1 MPVRQRGNPGSQSAL
16 RLSNQQRILSN
27 LVAGGPTTQA
37 DIARS
42 TGLSAATV
50 SNIVKVLVGL
60 GLVSTSPTTS
70 SGRRAQLVSLSST
83 DGAVAVG
90 IDFGRRHVRI
100 ILATLDYRVI
110 AEKEVEIPLGYTA
123 AEALDIAANLLTS
136 TLNHADVQ
144 RSAVLG
150 VGMGVPGPIDRRT
163 GTVVKGAILPEWVGV
178 TVGMVEESF
187 ELPVFLE
194 NDANLGVL
202 AEATWGAHA
211 GTPTV
216 VFVKVGTGVGAGLIL
231 NGEPYTGNIG
241 LTGEIGHTPIYEH
254 GLLCRCGNRG
264 CLETVASTTIMIEL
278 LSRALDRPVRT
289 REIVRIALE
298 GDERAIRV
306 VEEAGL
312 AVGRS
317 IAAITNLINPH
328 TIIVGGPLTGL
339 GEMLLGPIRTGLQ
352 RYAVPMIVE
361 TTELVMSSLG
371 ERAEALGGAALVLQE
386 SGITPTVS

>member
-1 MPVRQRGNPGSQSAL
+1 MPVRQRRNPGSQTAL

-27 LVAGGPTTQA
+27 LVSSGPTTQA
-37 DIARS
+37 DIARN

-50 SNIVKVLVGL
+50 SNIVKVLVDRS
-60 GLVSTSPTTS
+60 LVSTSPTTS

-83 DGAVAVG
+83 NGAVSVG

-100 ILATLDYRVI
+100 IVATLDYRVI
-110 AEKEVEIPLGYTA
+110 AEKEIEIPLGYTA

-136 TLNHADVQ
+136 TLSHAGVQ
-144 RSAVLG
+144 HSAVLG
-150 VGMGVPGPIDRRT
+150 VGVGVPGPIDRRT
-163 GTVVKGAILPEWVGV
+163 STVVKGAILPEWVGV
-178 TVGMVEESF
+178 TVGMMEESF
-187 ELPVFLE
+187 QVPVHLE

-202 AEATWGAHA
+202 AEATWGPHA

-216 VFVKVGTGVGAGLIL
+216 VFVKVGTGIGAGLIL
-231 NGEPYTGNIG
+231 NGTPYSGNIG

-278 LSRALDRPVRT
+278 LSRTRARPVRT
-289 REIVRIALE
+289 RDIVRLVLE

-306 VEEAGL
+306 VEEAGF

-317 IAAITNLINPH
+317 IAAIANLVNPH
-328 TIIVGGPLTGL
+328 TIIIGGPLTDL
-339 GEMLLGPIRTGLQ
+339 GEMLLRPIRSGFA

-361 TTELVMSSLG
+361 TTQLVMSSLG
-371 ERAEALGGAALVLQE
+371 ERAEALGGASLVLQE
-386 SGITPTVS
+386 SGIHPTVG

>member
-1 MPVRQRGNPGSQSAL
+1 MPVRERSNPGSQSAL
-16 RLSNQQRILSN
+16 RLSNQRRILST
-27 LVAGGPTTQA
+27 VSGGPTTQA
-37 DIARS
+37 EIARA
-42 TGLSAATV
+42 TGLSTATV
-50 SNIVKVLVGL
+50 SNIVKVLVDL
-60 GLVSTSPTTS
+60 GLVATSPTTS

-83 DGAVAVG
+83 DGAVSVG

-100 ILATLDYRVI
+100 IVATLDYRVI
-110 AEKEVEIPLGYTA
+110 AEKEVEIPAGYTA

-136 TLNHADVQ
+136 TLNHARIP
-144 RSAVLG
+144 RSSVLG
-150 VGMGVPGPIDRRT
+150 VGVGVPGPIDRRT
-163 GTVVKGAILPEWVGV
+163 GTVVEGAILPEWVGV

-187 ELPVFLE
+187 ELPVYLE

-202 AEATWGAHA
+202 AEVTWGSHA

-216 VFVKVGTGVGAGLIL
+216 VFVKVGTGIGAGLIL
-231 NGEPYTGNIG
+231 NGVPYSGNIG
-241 LTGEIGHTPIYEH
+241 LTGEIGHTPIHEH

-278 LSRALDRPVRT
+278 LSRTLGRPVRT
-289 REIVRIALE
+289 KEIVRMALE

-317 IAAITNLINPH
+317 IAAITNLINPQ

-339 GEMLLGPIRTGLQ
+339 GEMLLGPIRIALK
-352 RYAVPMIVE
+352 RYAVPMIME
-361 TTELVMSSLG
+361 TTDLVMSSLG
-371 ERAEALGGAALVLQE
+371 ERAEALGGAALVLQQT
-386 SGITPTVS
+386 GITAAVS

>member
-1 MPVRQRGNPGSQSAL
+1 MPVRPTRNPGSQSAL

-27 LVAGGPTTQA
+27 LVSSGPTTQA
-37 DIARS
+37 DIARN
-42 TGLSAATV
+42 TGLSNATV
-50 SNIVKVLVGL
+50 SNIVKVLVER

-70 SGRRAQLVSLSST
+70 SGRRAQLVSLKST
-83 DGAVAVG
+83 DGAVSVG

-100 ILATLDYRVI
+100 IVATVDYRVI
-110 AEKEVEIPLGYTA
+110 GEKDVEIPLGYTA

-136 TLNHADVQ
+136 TLLQAGVQ

-150 VGMGVPGPIDRRT
+150 VGVGVPGPIDSRT

-178 TVGMVEESF
+178 TVRMVEESF
-187 ELPVFLE
+187 ELPVYLE
-194 NDANLGVL
+194 NDANLGAL
-202 AEATWGAHA
+202 AESTWGPHA

-216 VFVKVGTGVGAGLIL
+216 VFIKVGTGIGAGLIF
-231 NGEPYTGNIG
+231 NGRPFLGHIG
-241 LTGEIGHTPIYEH
+241 LTGEIGHTPIHEH

-264 CLETVASTTIMIEL
+264 CLETVASTAIMIDM

-289 REIVRIALE
+289 RDIVRLVLA

-306 VEEAGL
+306 VDDAGF

-317 IAAITNLINPH
+317 IAAIANLVNPH
-328 TIIVGGPLTGL
+328 TIIVGGPLADL
-339 GEMLLGPIRTGLQ
+339 GEMLLSPIRRGLQ

-371 ERAEALGGAALVLQE
+371 ERAEALGGAALVLQH
-386 SGITPTVS
+386 SGIHPTLS

>member
-1 MPVRQRGNPGSQSAL
+1 MPVRQRRNPGSQSAL

-27 LVAGGPTTQA
+27 LVSSGPTTQA
-37 DIARS
+37 DIARN

-50 SNIVKVLVGL
+50 SNIVKVLVDR

-70 SGRRAQLVSLSST
+70 SGRRASLVSLSSD
-83 DGAVAVG
+83 DGAVSVG

-100 ILATLDYRVI
+100 IVATLDYRVV
-110 AEKEVEIPLGYTA
+110 AEKFVEIPLGYTA
-123 AEALDIAANLLTS
+123 AEALDIAANLLAS
-136 TLNHADVQ
+136 TLGQAGVK

-150 VGMGVPGPIDRRT
+150 VGVGIPGPIDRRT

-187 ELPVFLE
+187 ELPVHLE
-194 NDANLGVL
+194 NDANLGAL
-202 AEATWGAHA
+202 SEATWGPHA
-211 GTPTV
+211 GKSSI
-216 VFVKVGTGVGAGLIL
+216 VFVKVGTGIGAGLIL
-231 NGEPYTGNIG
+231 NGVPYAGNIG
-241 LTGEIGHTPIYEH
+241 LTGEIGHTPIHEH

-278 LSRALDRPVRT
+278 LSRTLERPVRT
-289 REIVRIALE
+289 ADIVRLVLE

-306 VEEAGL
+306 VEEAGF

-317 IAAITNLINPH
+317 IASIANLVNPQ
-328 TIIVGGPLTGL
+328 TIIVGGPLADL
-339 GEMLLGPIRTGLQ
+339 GEMLLRPIRNGLE

-371 ERAEALGGAALVLQE
+371 ERAEALGGAALVLQQP
-386 SGITPTVS
+386 GIHSTVS

>member
-1 MPVRQRGNPGSQSAL
+1 MPVRQRSNPGSQSAL
-16 RLSNQQRILSN
+16 RLSNQQRILST
-27 LVAGGPTTQA
+27 VSGGPTTQA
-37 DIARS
+37 EIARA

-50 SNIVKVLVGL
+50 SNIVKVLVDL
-60 GLVSTSPTTS
+60 GLVATSPTLS
-70 SGRRAQLVSLSST
+70 SGRRARLVSLSST
-83 DGAVAVG
+83 DGAVSVG
-90 IDFGRRHVRI
+90 MDFGRRHVRI
-100 ILATLDYRVI
+100 IVATLDYRVI
-110 AEKEVEIPLGYTA
+110 AEKEVEIPAGYTA

-136 TLNHADVQ
+136 TLNHARVQ
-144 RSAVLG
+144 RASVLG
-150 VGMGVPGPIDRRT
+150 VGVGVPGPIDRRT
-163 GTVVKGAILPEWVGV
+163 GTVLDGAILPEWVGV
-178 TVGMVEESF
+178 TVGMLEEIL
-187 ELPVFLE
+187 EVPVYLE

-202 AEATWGAHA
+202 AEVTWGSHA

-216 VFVKVGTGVGAGLIL
+216 VFVKVGTGIGAGLIL
-231 NGEPYTGNIG
+231 NGVPYAGNIG

-278 LSRALDRPVRT
+278 LSRTLARPVRT
-289 REIVRIALE
+289 RDIVRLALE

-339 GEMLLGPIRTGLQ
+339 GEMLLGPIRNALQ
-352 RYAVPMIVE
+352 RYAVPMIME
-361 TTELVMSSLG
+361 TTDLVMSSLG
-371 ERAEALGGAALVLQE
+371 ERAEALGGAALVLQQA
-386 SGITPTVS
+386 GIKPTVS

>member
-1 MPVRQRGNPGSQSAL
+1 MPDRQRRNPGSQSAL
-16 RLSNQQRILSN
+16 RLLNQQRILSS
-27 LVAGGPTTQA
+27 LVASGPTTQA

-50 SNIVKVLVGL
+50 SNIVKALVDGGL
-60 GLVSTSPTTS
+60 LSTSPTTS

-83 DGAVAVG
+83 DGAVSVG

-100 ILATLDYRVI
+100 IVATLDYRVI
-110 AEKEVEIPLGYTA
+110 AERELEIPLGHTA
-123 AEALDIAANLLTS
+123 AEALDIAANLLDS
-136 TLNHADVQ
+136 ALVQAGVQ

-150 VGMGVPGPIDRRT
+150 VGVGVPGPIDRRT
-163 GTVVKGAILPEWVGV
+163 GTVVTGAILPEWVGV

-187 ELPVFLE
+187 ELPVYLE

-202 AEATWGAHA
+202 AEATWGSHA
-211 GTPTV
+211 GTPSV
-216 VFVKVGTGVGAGLIL
+216 VFVKVGTGIGAGLIL
-231 NGEPYTGNIG
+231 NGAPYSGNIG

-278 LSRALDRPVRT
+278 LARALDRPVRT
-289 REIVRIALE
+289 RDIVRLTLE
-298 GDERAIRV
+298 GDPRAIRV
-306 VEEAGL
+306 VEDAGS

-317 IAAITNLINPH
+317 IAAITNLINPQ

-339 GEMLLGPIRTGLQ
+339 GEMLLGPIRSGLE

-371 ERAEALGGAALVLQE
+371 ERAEALGGAALVLQQ
-386 SGITPTVS
+386 SGIHSTVS

>member
-1 MPVRQRGNPGSQSAL
+1 MPVRERSNPGSQSAL
-16 RLSNQQRILSN
+16 RLSNQRRILST
-27 LVAGGPTTQA
+27 VSGGPTTQA
-37 DIARS
+37 EIARA
-42 TGLSAATV
+42 TGLSTATV
-50 SNIVKVLVGL
+50 SNIVKVLVDL
-60 GLVSTSPTTS
+60 GLVATSPTTS

-83 DGAVAVG
+83 DGAVSVG

-100 ILATLDYRVI
+100 IVATLDYRVI
-110 AEKEVEIPLGYTA
+110 AEKEVEIPAGYTA

-136 TLNHADVQ
+136 TLNHARIP
-144 RSAVLG
+144 RSSVLG
-150 VGMGVPGPIDRRT
+150 VGVGVPGPIDRRT
-163 GTVVKGAILPEWVGV
+163 GTVVEGAILPEWVGV

-187 ELPVFLE
+187 ELPVYLE
-194 NDANLGVL
+194 NDANLGAL
-202 AEATWGAHA
+202 AEVTWGSHA

-216 VFVKVGTGVGAGLIL
+216 VFVKVGTGIGAGLIL
-231 NGEPYTGNIG
+231 NGVPYAGNIG

-278 LSRALDRPVRT
+278 LSRTLGRPVRT
-289 REIVRIALE
+289 KEIVRMALE

-317 IAAITNLINPH
+317 IAAITNLINPQ

-339 GEMLLGPIRTGLQ
+339 GDMLLGPIRSALK
-352 RYAVPMIVE
+352 RYAVPMIME
-361 TTELVMSSLG
+361 TTDLVMSSLG
-371 ERAEALGGAALVLQE
+371 ERAEALGGAALVLQQT
-386 SGITPTVS
+386 GITPVVS